1 MRKTSVKEFSEDL
14 KDFFDE
20 GVISEVYSDDDKC
33 LCNVA
38 NYCYICFPYYKDE
51 TLNSQIGLPISAES
65 LKKMIDDRMYFYRAT
80 LSLGNNINK
89 SFLVFDDA
97 LLKKLLEKKKIY
109 DVTGPSNYIDKEMEE
124 EIMGKGKKI

>member
-1 MRKTSVKEFSEDL
+1 
-14 KDFFDE
+14 
-20 GVISEVYSDDDKC
+20 
-33 LCNVA
+33 
-38 NYCYICFPYYKDE
+38 
-51 TLNSQIGLPISAES
+51 
-65 LKKMIDDRMYFYRAT
+65 MIDDRMYFYRAT